1 MRKVVGS
8 NLDRTNTQGLQM
20 TEEKVLLLQF
30 HQEMVY
36 HVNVDVDENSLRKKC
51 PYVPEFCL
59 AEAWVWSVGRHQISN
74 SIQNVA

>member
-20 TEEKVLLLQF
+20 NEEKVPPF
-30 HQEMVY
+30 HFIRKWFD
-36 HVNVDVDENSLRKKC
+36 HVNVDVDENSLREKC